1 MEVKCMYEKLKLS
14 RIIIYECEAYSRA
27 SIIAYADE
35 KAAEDVRRTK
45 DKSLE
50 IYADNGEKLFEGTIE
65 QDMTVM
71 DGKGCRLIINAVTGI
86 DLALKNI
93 SSDNSNT
100 GRIVDLSGCRVIEDK
115 NNAEFKGYDIIG
127 ADYVRVGD
135 IVCFRGK
142 SFRVTRMCASYDA
155 DSGNGDGGL
164 SCDCRIEPI

>member
-35 KAAEDVRRTK
+35 KAEETK
-45 DKSLE
+45 KRADDKSIG

-65 QDMTVM
+65 QDMTVR
-71 DGKGCRLIINAVTGI
+71 DEQGCRLIINAVTGV
-86 DLALKNI
+86 DVAFKNI
-93 SSDNSNT
+93 SSDKSKAEI
-100 GRIVDLSGCRVIEDK
+100 IVDLSSCHVL
-115 NNAEFKGYDIIG
+115 NNENDASMEGYDITG

-135 IVCFRGK
+135 IVSFKGK
-142 SFRVTRMCASYDA
+142 SYRVTRMCASYDA
-155 DSGNGDGGL
+155 DKGDERF